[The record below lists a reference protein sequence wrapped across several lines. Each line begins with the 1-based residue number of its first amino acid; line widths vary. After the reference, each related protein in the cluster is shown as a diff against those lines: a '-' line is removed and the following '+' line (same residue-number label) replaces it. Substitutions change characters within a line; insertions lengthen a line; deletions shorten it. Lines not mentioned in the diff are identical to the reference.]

1 MAIGES
7 YTSLLDSSGAV
18 CDKSD
23 LVLDFGSMDQ
33 LLAPNLRASK
43 GKNIAAIA
51 LAPRDSVS
59 EVTSSHTLPVS
70 DPQLV
75 PVPEVKSAPEVPV
88 SWASTVKAGNA
99 RHTLDYI
106 SPVFDGDA
114 SILQLPTSIVAAGL
128 AAYKAGMFLFQFPTD
143 ASLSRAL
150 NGGPW
155 HVNGIPLILR
165 VWDSNIQ
172 KLDVSSPVLP
182 VWVQLSNVP
191 LELTTREGLSYL
203 ASAIGRPLHMDKD
216 CSRMLK
222 TDRVN
227 ICIDVDFAKPL
238 LSKLLVNLDGVLC
251 SIGVQYSWKPQL
263 CDSCNQ
269 WGHDQLACSSNR
281 PTAKQWIPKTTA
293 VQSPPLPVVEHIA
306 LKTAAS
312 APLQSASMPTQP
324 IVAVSPKDVLSNAPL
339 PSQIPKIPTVPAGA
353 NLNHSIACVTVSVAS
368 SSTTS
373 PTNAT
378 IVPSPPNIPADVA
391 RNAPVASVGVV

>member
-75 PVPEVKSAPEVPV
+75 PVPEVKSAPEVSV

-114 SILQLPTSIVAAGL
+114 SILQIPTSIVAAGRKKFSL
-128 AAYKAGMFLFQFPTD
+128 CLGGQFLVTAPKQGFIHSIANKLWGRDGPISVAAYKAGMFLFQFPTD
-143 ASLSRAL
+143 ASLSHAL

-155 HVNGIPLILR
+155 HINGIPLILR
-165 VWDSNIQ
+165 VWDSNIK

-182 VWVQLSNVP
+182 VWVQLSDVP
-191 LELTTREGLSYL
+191 LELSTREGLSYL
-203 ASAIGRPLHMDKD
+203 ASAIGRPLHIDKD

-222 TDRVN
+222 TDHVN

-251 SIGVQYSWKPQL
+251 SIGVQYSWKPQH

-269 WGHDQLACSSNR
+269 WGHHQLACSSNR
-281 PTAKQWIPKTTA
+281 PIAKQWIPKTTT
-293 VQSPPLPVVEHIA
+293 VQSPPLLVAEHIA

-324 IVAVSPKDVLSNAPL
+324 IVVVSPKDVLSNAPL
-339 PSQIPKIPTVPAGA
+339 PSQIPKIPTVPAGM
-353 NLNHSIACVTVSVAS
+353 LLLLLLV
-368 SSTTS
+368 
-373 PTNAT
+373 
-378 IVPSPPNIPADVA
+378 
-391 RNAPVASVGVV
+391 